1 MLTAKYRDEQSL
13 GRTNLRQAEEIVSL
27 KDRVSQLEG
36 YLSRLQPLEALLAY
50 MQTSSDDKVLSLL
63 ASDGNEP
70 PPTAGAPA
78 LPPSEVMERLVT
90 LLQTCGEGVDDLGPD
105 ILQSEARACD
115 MAAAGDERW
124 VEEIE
129 SAERER
135 ERDGERGDEEF
146 MSARR
151 KDGTHDAKEWVRAG
165 DEDDVFEAE
174 IAAIGT
180 HLVHTCTQ
188 CGVTYTEQV
197 YLV

>member
-27 KDRVSQLEG
+27 KDRVSQLED

-70 PPTAGAPA
+70 PPTAGAPT

-129 SAERER
+129 SAEREAI
-135 ERDGERGDEEF
+135 EEF
-146 MSARR
+146 RCARR
-151 KDGTHDAKEWVRAG
+151 KDGPHDAKEWVRAG

-188 CGVTYTEQV
+188 CGVNYTEQV